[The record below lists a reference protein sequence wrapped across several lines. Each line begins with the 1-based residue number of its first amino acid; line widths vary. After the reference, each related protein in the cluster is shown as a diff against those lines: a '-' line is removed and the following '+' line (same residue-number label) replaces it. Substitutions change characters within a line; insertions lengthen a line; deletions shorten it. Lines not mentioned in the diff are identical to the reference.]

1 MVQTKNYL
9 CRKTSLHPNAKMSES
24 MERRGKNG
32 MKYMKR
38 SVLKNQAA
46 NPGRQRS
53 AKYATE
59 KGQM

>member
-1 MVQTKNYL
+1 
-9 CRKTSLHPNAKMSES
+9 MSES